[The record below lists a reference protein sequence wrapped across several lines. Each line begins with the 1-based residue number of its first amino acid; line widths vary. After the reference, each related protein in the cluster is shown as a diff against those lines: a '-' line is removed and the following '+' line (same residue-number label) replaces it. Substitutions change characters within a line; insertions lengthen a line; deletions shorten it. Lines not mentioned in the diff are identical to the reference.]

1 MWVVKNVTTIPL
13 KMERMDKATVVLGY
27 HNEVTVHRA
36 ELIDLLQRNVFDGHY
51 VQMTNFTMTREP
63 AHANSKH

>member
-13 KMERMDKATVVLGY
+13 QMKRMDESTVVLGY
-27 HNEVTVHRA
+27 YNEVTVHRA
-36 ELIDLLQRNVFDGHY
+36 ELIDLFQRNVFDGHH
-51 VQMTNFTMTREP
+51 VQITNYIMTREP